1 MRDEIFVTDIALESA
16 ENVNLSAE
24 LTRENVGFGIEKRC
38 LNVKTKEMA
47 ERVGKPMGVYV
58 NFDCDGKIYSNLRAA
73 KAIETNLANSLRNM
87 LGNKMAGTTLIACL
101 GNGNIAADSLGE
113 KVFDKLTI
121 TRKKNA
127 NLGVKRCVCA
137 VSTSV
142 LGKTGIESA
151 ELISAVCKQVKPSCV
166 IAVDSLATSSP
177 RRVGLSFQLTSA
189 GITPGSGVGGD
200 KARIDKS
207 VLGVPVVA
215 VGVPTLLSLGTFLY
229 ATMKDYSNAAN
240 HELDEY
246 KFRSVLAERLVS
258 NLVVAPKDIDV
269 YVENA
274 SVVISN
280 ALNLALN

>member
-1 MRDEIFVTDIALESA
+1 MRYDDFITDVAVESA
-16 ENVNLSAE
+16 ENVNLSGA
-24 LTRENVGFGIEKRC
+24 LTSESVGFGIEKRV
-38 LNVKTKEMA
+38 LNVKTKAMA
-47 ERVGKPMGVYV
+47 ERVGKPMGAYV
-58 NFDCDGKIYSNLRAA
+58 NFDCDGKVYSNLRAA
-73 KAIETNLANSLRNM
+73 KAIETNIACSLKNM
-87 LGNKMAGTTLIACL
+87 LGNSASGTVLVACL

-127 NLGVKRCVCA
+127 NQGVKKCICA
-137 VSTSV
+137 LSTSV

-151 ELISAVCKQVKPSCV
+151 EIICAVVGQIKPSCV
-166 IAVDSLATSSP
+166 IAIDSLATSVP

-215 VGVPTLLSLGTFLY
+215 IGVPTLLSLGTFLY
-229 ATMKDYSNAAN
+229 STMKDYSQIAN
-240 HELDEY
+240 CEIDEY

-274 SVVISN
+274 SVVVSN
-280 ALNLALN
+280 AINLALG